1 MDGVVEI
8 ITGRERRRRWSVQ
21 DKLRLVAEMA
31 EPGARVRAVAARHGV
46 CESLLFAWR
55 RQARDGVLVAAEMPV
70 FMPVHMLGMPLAA
83 PGLSRPEPI
92 SPASRPV
99 LPPAPARPQAG
110 LIEIELGDGRQ
121 VRVGADVNQ
130 AALRRVLAALRG

>member
-8 ITGRERRRRWSVQ
+8 ITGRERRRRWSTA
-21 DKLRLVAEMA
+21 DKLRIVAETH
-31 EPGARVRAVAARHGV
+31 ELGVRVCHVAARHGL

-55 RQARDGVLVAAEMPV
+55 RQVREGLLAEPDLPV
-70 FMPVHMLGMPLAA
+70 FMPVQMLGMPAAAA
-83 PGLSRPEPI
+83 P
-92 SPASRPV
+92 SPPSPSSAPV
-99 LPPAPARPQAG
+99 AAPARPQAG

-130 AALRRVLAALRG
+130 AALRG

>member
-31 EPGARVRAVAARHGV
+31 EPGMRVRAVAARHGV
-46 CESLLFAWR
+46 CESLLFTWR
-55 RQARDGVLVAAEMPV
+55 RQVRDGVLVAAEMPV
-70 FMPVHMLGMPLAA
+70 FMPVQMLGTPLGA
-83 PGLSRPEPI
+83 PGLSRPEPT
-92 SPASRPV
+92 SPV